1 MPNELVQQWI
11 KKAEGDWTGIE
22 RLRTGSLAEVADL
35 IAFLAQQCAEKYLKA
50 LIQNEETEPPYLH
63 HLSTLLDLLLPVYPD
78 LERLRQPCEQLTPYA
93 VGFRYPGEEVT
104 AEEAQDAIHL
114 AQQIRDVAR
123 IKLGI

>member
-1 MPNELVQQWI
+1 
-11 KKAEGDWTGIE
+11 
-22 RLRTGSLAEVADL
+22 
-35 IAFLAQQCAEKYLKA
+35 
-50 LIQNEETEPPYLH
+50 
-63 HLSTLLDLLLPVYPD
+63 VYPD